1 MCNSDRELVEDV
13 LSLRNQ
19 LRTTE
24 RNLQA
29 LGEQLSKSEN
39 DSITEQ
45 ENACGSD
52 GYPGH
57 VTTENLHKPCSVKAS
72 SYPPGRSSTPK
83 PVCVFQQPPSDT
95 DMQNEVGLLRRK
107 LSMVREEN
115 SSLVLENRQ
124 LISDLENAQLE
135 IASSRSKMRALGS
148 TIGAKTSSVSIM
160 NEQILDL
167 EAQLEAQATALR
179 EAELKRAASEQS
191 ALQCSRT
198 VDKLKEDLNALRSEL
213 CNGTRQWKRTEQQR
227 NQALRNAERISVAFK
242 EYKADIA
249 EKLKKVMENEGKL
262 KASLV
267 ECDRE
272 REDLEKR
279 CTELERDMERTS
291 HSLSKELKEVQ
302 VRAEAL
308 STERQ
313 ELQGRVQWASEQL
326 SRLQKELGQK
336 ETQLEEM
343 EGLRRE
349 REDLRLLTACQEQR
363 LVQTRSEVEQA
374 RAELASLEN
383 VLDML
388 HLRENRDGEFCVN
401 PCILPS
407 LTFTSITE
415 NLQHKP
421 GERYQKLLVALQS
434 LEKEKARQAS
444 ATQNLQERLSRAQNE
459 ISSLQTSITQRASH
473 YQQLHNQLLDKAAQA
488 TTLEK
493 ELKKKNS
500 RVVVLEK
507 QLQEKSAAYSQAA
520 IKTSQLEQEI
530 MEKDSSIHHYQ
541 SLLKK
546 KQREHQQ
553 ALETSKMAE
562 AHRCRELEDRM
573 EVLQLSL
580 AQSQAEVTEFKQT
593 VSQIQSE
600 KQEVEHQAVLLQA
613 SVDQLTQEI
622 EMQEKRSEEAGRV
635 FEERAFESASKM
647 KLMESELSCC
657 KEELREGLQQI
668 QKVKQQY
675 EKQLELKN
683 SELSVLQEALRSRAL
698 ACSSSSEE
706 NLQLQRSMQRQQ
718 AMLQESTSR
727 IAQLEDCQI
736 HLQNQVSQL
745 EQDLER
751 ERTTSSQQ
759 LRRNQAE
766 VEDAKQE
773 VQKKDRQNAEL
784 SASIMKL
791 SSEMNACRE
800 ELTEME
806 KELLQLRRDSNAKAT
821 QLSEMEETLQETR
834 GMLDK
839 KSDMVLDLEEKL
851 HRSEMDRRNSLQKAH
866 LLEEQLSTVRGELAD
881 TLGHLEEL
889 RDVLQRTQLTADQ
902 RHNTIQQLTAELRES
917 QRELEERNHEVLDM
931 DTALKERQGELQQ
944 RLGHLDVV
952 IKEHK
957 LEMERK
963 VEHLQGVL
971 EKTERKLKEKDEQ
984 VGFLTER
991 LDLVKSQLQGK
1002 EDLEKSTLELGQQ
1015 LRVCREQLQK
1025 SAQDLRDAHTRCDA
1039 LSAQLDNVTHRKE
1052 TDVQQLHEQL
1062 RVVEKRRLQGEAQLQ
1077 ATVTE
1082 LQHELEQQKAEHSR
1096 EVSALQQTRGQLL
1109 KVSDQIS
1116 LSLRSSEEQLEK
1128 SRSDAVALHTQL
1140 RSTRQLLQHANETLL
1155 IKESEIA
1162 RLQAKISSLERASEL
1177 RSSTLH
1183 HDSRTFPPLSPPLKD
1198 PSPCFPAPLSDPIG
1212 RSSISRTSWTEA
1224 SSDTSLELSESLK
1237 ASVKAALKP
1246 QSSPPSS
1253 WQGLHPEL
1261 SSSSDM
1267 TFNPLTYMLD
1277 AEEPEEPDMDSLS
1290 GMLRFVNQT
1299 LALQE
1304 QHSDTHMQGS
1314 THPEAS

>member
-500 RVVVLEK
+500 RQQHPSLPVASEEEAEGTSAGPGD
-507 QLQEKSAAYSQAA
+507 LQDGRGSQVQG
-520 IKTSQLEQEI
+520 TGGQ
-530 MEKDSSIHHYQ
+530 DGG
-541 SLLKK
+541 
-546 KQREHQQ
+546 
-553 ALETSKMAE
+553 
-562 AHRCRELEDRM
+562 
-573 EVLQLSL
+573 
-580 AQSQAEVTEFKQT
+580 VTEFKQT

-944 RLGHLDVV
+944 RAEVLGHLDVV